1 MNKSKLQFIREIVLL
16 AILLPF
22 LCLNFFYK
30 YLIYLKSK
38 GYDSVLL
45 KMIDNINMNTMS
57 IGLGILI
64 FTILIFGLP
73 TLAFFLGYKR
83 KIISYETFDKI
94 NLIMLKL
101 GILTFI
107 LVFFSIALNESQFS
121 FFTTFIAFLLL
132 FDRLSL
138 KLSKVLI
145 ISERIV
151 VINVCNIKIYPT
163 IVIAFIN
170 SLLISSKY
178 SDNTSTP
185 PFTSLKIREVFV

>member
-22 LCLNFFYK
+22 LCLNYFYK

-45 KMIDNINMNTMS
+45 KMIDNINMHTVS
-57 IGLGILI
+57 IALGILI
-64 FTILIFGLP
+64 FAVLIFGLP

-83 KIISYETFDKI
+83 KVISYETFDKI
-94 NLIMLKL
+94 NLLMLKL

-121 FFTTFIAFLLL
+121 FFTTFIAF
-132 FDRLSL
+132 FA
-138 KLSKVLI
+138 LI
-145 ISERIV
+145 HPFIFK
-151 VINVCNIKIYPT
+151 IK
-163 IVIAFIN
+163 
-170 SLLISSKY
+170 
-178 SDNTSTP
+178 
-185 PFTSLKIREVFV
+185 

>member
-22 LCLNFFYK
+22 LCLNYFYK

-45 KMIDNINMNTMS
+45 KMIDNINMHTVS
-57 IGLGILI
+57 VALGILM
-64 FTILIFGLP
+64 FAVLIFGLP

-83 KIISYETFDKI
+83 KVISYETFDKI
-94 NLIMLKL
+94 NLLMLKL

-121 FFTTFIAFLLL
+121 FFTTFIAF
-132 FDRLSL
+132 FA
-138 KLSKVLI
+138 LI
-145 ISERIV
+145 RPFIFK
-151 VINVCNIKIYPT
+151 IK
-163 IVIAFIN
+163 
-170 SLLISSKY
+170 
-178 SDNTSTP
+178 
-185 PFTSLKIREVFV
+185 

>member
-57 IGLGILI
+57 IGLGI

-121 FFTTFIAFLLL
+121 FFTTFIAF
-132 FDRLSL
+132 FA
-138 KLSKVLI
+138 LI
-145 ISERIV
+145 RPFIFK
-151 VINVCNIKIYPT
+151 IK
-163 IVIAFIN
+163 
-170 SLLISSKY
+170 
-178 SDNTSTP
+178 
-185 PFTSLKIREVFV
+185 

>member
-1 MNKSKLQFIREIVLL
+1 MNNSKLQFIREIALL

-30 YLIYLKSK
+30 YFIYLKSK

-57 IGLGILI
+57 IALG
-64 FTILIFGLP
+64 ILIFGLP

-83 KIISYETFDKI
+83 KAISYETFDKI
-94 NLIMLKL
+94 NLLMLKL

-121 FFTTFIAFLLL
+121 FFTAFIAF
-132 FDRLSL
+132 FA
-138 KLSKVLI
+138 LI
-145 ISERIV
+145 RPFIFK
-151 VINVCNIKIYPT
+151 IK
-163 IVIAFIN
+163 
-170 SLLISSKY
+170 
-178 SDNTSTP
+178 
-185 PFTSLKIREVFV
+185 